1 MAKSTWRRPR
11 AMATVQIVASL
22 FLTQPYSP
30 KSSTDRHSGS
40 GRQMNRCEPDKATG
54 HRDALSTGDGLQLQ
68 QQGLWLKQMGC
79 SSANELFLKSYD
91 GGSLLVDQICI
102 LDEGGL
108 GWDSVK
114 EHDCVCGV
122 CRREKHGA
130 LKHLP
135 PPFEGVGRAAP
146 HVIGPGKT

>member
-1 MAKSTWRRPR
+1 MGEFELGA
-11 AMATVQIVASL
+11 ASL
-22 FLTQPYSP
+22 SWHCTVSGSEVNLAASKSYGHGPDCCISFLTQPYSP

-40 GRQMNRCEPDKATG
+40 GRQMNRVGLFVG
-54 HRDALSTGDGLQLQ
+54 HHDALSTGDRLQ

-114 EHDCVCGV
+114 
-122 CRREKHGA
+122 
-130 LKHLP
+130 
-135 PPFEGVGRAAP
+135 
-146 HVIGPGKT
+146 

>member
-1 MAKSTWRRPR
+1 
-11 AMATVQIVASL
+11 
-22 FLTQPYSP
+22 
-30 KSSTDRHSGS
+30 
-40 GRQMNRCEPDKATG
+40 MNRVGLFVG